1 MQNSSTMLLAL
12 FGFAG
17 YSTYAASQT
26 QSGSLQCNGSPSTRL
41 PKLAMKKIEL
51 QKQNSSL
58 PDWVTMGGDTCLM
71 IYRTVC
77 RPEGALTR
85 R

>member
-1 MQNSSTMLLAL
+1 MQNSSTMLLAA
-12 FGFAG
+12 FGLAG

-26 QSGSLQCNGSPSTRL
+26 KSGSLQCNGSSLPSIRL

-51 QKQNSSL
+51 QKRDSSL

-71 IYRTVC
+71 IYRAVC
-77 RPEGALTR
+77 RPV
-85 R
+85 